1 MVKNLCANAD
11 AVRSLGWED
20 PLEKKPATHSS
31 ILAWGNPMDRGAW
44 WATVH
49 RVARRQAH
57 PTHTFCLIHSVTPP
71 SCFKR
76 LDHGG
81 RLNLSDSFL
90 WEFGVRVPKHIEHT
104 PALGEGQ
111 ANCGIKMII
120 ADLTIAK
127 T

>member
-1 MVKNLCANAD
+1 MTGVQTCALPIS
-11 AVRSLGWED
+11 VFLPGEIPWTEEPGGLQSIGLHVGKLI
-20 PLEKKPATHSS
+20 PL
-31 ILAWGNPMDRGAW
+31 
-44 WATVH
+44 
-49 RVARRQAH
+49 
-57 PTHTFCLIHSVTPP
+57 TFCLIHSVTPP

-120 ADLTIAK
+120 ADLTIATK